1 MYKGIPNMLNGKN
14 WPRAVWGFRMLS
26 SGLVLRA
33 MIDDLHLDDTAK

>member
-14 WPRAVWGFRMLS
+14 WPRAVWGFRMVS

-33 MIDDLHLDDTAK
+33 MIDALHLDDTEK